1 MEKLLQRL
9 TVLIGLYVIISAG
22 ADVLAG
28 GGSCLLNDPCAAS
41 GVGNCQCKL
50 FYKLYTIKSG
60 SNSVHLPERS
70 TKKSETRT

>member
-9 TVLIGLYVIISAG
+9 TVLIGLYVIIAAG

-28 GGSCLLNDPCAAS
+28 GGSCLLNDPCSAS

-50 FYKLYTIKSG
+50 FYI
-60 SNSVHLPERS
+60 
-70 TKKSETRT
+70 